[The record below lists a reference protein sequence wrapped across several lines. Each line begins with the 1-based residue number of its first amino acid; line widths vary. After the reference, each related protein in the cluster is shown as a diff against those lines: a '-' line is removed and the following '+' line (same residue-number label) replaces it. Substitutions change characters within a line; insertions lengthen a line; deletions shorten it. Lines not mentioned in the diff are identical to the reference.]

1 MKNADERKGRM
12 RDVKGR
18 MKEAA
23 GIGTGQTEEALAR
36 ARRRMGE
43 AVIDLGE
50 KIKR

>member
-1 MKNADERKGRM
+1 MT
-12 RDVKGR
+12 
-18 MKEAA
+18 EAA
-23 GIGTGQTEEALAR
+23 GIVTGNTDLETEGADDRRTGQTEEALAR